1 MLWARLIRGSISSPK
16 AVTLRRASALTVLAW
31 VAGCRKLIR
40 TELSGSSLTS
50 ASVGAWTSR
59 TTSAPLK
66 SSPAS
71 AAIFAPASSYARSEK
86 VALAPAPAWT
96 QTSSPAWT
104 SLPAVSGTRA
114 TRRSPGSVSLGTA
127 TFTPRECTV
136 SWEPE
141 AENWLLWART
151 PGHDAYWHYRDSF
164 FSAIVPPAGRLTL
177 EVRSG
182 EGRVARDL
190 AERGHRVVGIDTSPT
205 LVRHAAEA
213 DDRGRYL
220 VAAAEA
226 LPFAAASFDLVVAY
240 NALMDVDDLEASVR
254 EAARVLEPGGRLSV
268 SVTP

>member
-1 MLWARLIRGSISSPK
+1 M
-16 AVTLRRASALTVLAW
+16 
-31 VAGCRKLIR
+31 
-40 TELSGSSLTS
+40 
-50 ASVGAWTSR
+50 
-59 TTSAPLK
+59 
-66 SSPAS
+66 
-71 AAIFAPASSYARSEK
+71 
-86 VALAPAPAWT
+86 
-96 QTSSPAWT
+96 
-104 SLPAVSGTRA
+104 
-114 TRRSPGSVSLGTA
+114 
-127 TFTPRECTV
+127 

-177 EVRSG
+177 EVGSG

-240 NALMDVDDLEASVR
+240 NALMDVDDLEASIR

-268 SVTP
+268 SVTHPFADAGRFVDDEFVVGGAYLQRSRFEGTDERNGLVMNWRGWNHPLSDYTRALEAAGLLLESMREPAPETVHERWRRIPMFLQFRALKIAEETQVSPANPPAG

>member
-1 MLWARLIRGSISSPK
+1 M
-16 AVTLRRASALTVLAW
+16 
-31 VAGCRKLIR
+31 
-40 TELSGSSLTS
+40 
-50 ASVGAWTSR
+50 
-59 TTSAPLK
+59 
-66 SSPAS
+66 
-71 AAIFAPASSYARSEK
+71 
-86 VALAPAPAWT
+86 
-96 QTSSPAWT
+96 
-104 SLPAVSGTRA
+104 
-114 TRRSPGSVSLGTA
+114 
-127 TFTPRECTV
+127 

-268 SVTP
+268 SVTHPFADAGRFVDDEFVVGGAYLERSRFEGTDERSGLVMNWRDGTIRSATTRGPWKPRACSWSPCASRRPRPCTSAGGGSRCSCSSGR